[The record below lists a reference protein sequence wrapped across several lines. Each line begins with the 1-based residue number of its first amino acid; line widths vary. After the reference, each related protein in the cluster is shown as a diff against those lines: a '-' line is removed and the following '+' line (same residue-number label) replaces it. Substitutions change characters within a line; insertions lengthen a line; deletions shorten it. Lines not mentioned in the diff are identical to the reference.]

1 MLAAGSSRMSTS
13 GKGFWDIFR
22 VPGCSSDRLWL
33 QYMGHIERKQE
44 FTAEV
49 VRSHS
54 SGKKLHHIT
63 FRWVDSGV
71 CTHWV

>member
-1 MLAAGSSRMSTS
+1 MSTS

-63 FRWVDSGV
+63 FRWGLCMRAWGV
-71 CTHWV
+71 MTVVPC

>member
-1 MLAAGSSRMSTS
+1 MSTS

-63 FRWVDSGV
+63 FRWVV
-71 CTHWV
+71 WCMFVHWV